1 MGWWRG
7 AYQQV
12 HMEAFAAVT
21 HCDLPWAL
29 GTARAQRGGR
39 TAGKEE
45 GVREEKKKRGP
56 VRVFTVFSCD

>member
-1 MGWWRG
+1 
-7 AYQQV
+7 
-12 HMEAFAAVT
+12 MEAFAAVT

-39 TAGKEE
+39 RAGKEE